1 MKNMLQ
7 ELEQDNL
14 EEIIKENEL
23 VVVQYGATWCGNCRI
38 MKPKMKRLS
47 NDFGDIKFLYVDA
60 EKLPGSRKLAEVTNL
75 PTFAAF
81 KGGKLISQ
89 TQTNKEEILK
99 NLINEIADN

>member
-1 MKNMLQ
+1 MLQ
-7 ELEQDNL
+7 ELEKDNL
-14 EEIIKENEL
+14 QEIIAENER
-23 VVVQYGATWCGNCRI
+23 VIVQYGATWCGNCRI

-47 NDFGDIKFLYVDA
+47 NDFGNIKFLYVDA

-99 NLINEIADN
+99 SLINEIADN